1 MGVFVMPNANQNPN
15 IEKTTL
21 TSKQKAL
28 LAELSEQM
36 KLKPDTVITRA
47 LELLKQAEEDRKYF
61 GIGKLKEN

>member
-1 MGVFVMPNANQNPN
+1 MPNANQNPN